1 MYRKDWENAV
11 KFDYPLTEESRKEVE
26 LFDRHSGKFVDI
38 RELTNDQ
45 IGEIISY
52 IWANGNEI
60 TEEEYHHLISEELE
74 KDWV

>member
-1 MYRKDWENAV
+1 MMYRKDWENAV

-52 IWANGNEI
+52 I
-60 TEEEYHHLISEELE
+60 
-74 KDWV
+74 